1 MNTSTLLKTLILGI
15 IFIGGCV
22 SHPAK
27 KQDEIIIYSGEHVIS
42 TFVNEHG
49 QFKKSKIIEST
60 IFDLSGTVE
69 KQHDNYIVSIQ
80 FNENDQINNSK
91 QKLKTTIML
100 KKNEFILLSGIES
113 LQSNWQPTTRE
124 KEADIST
131 IHKVKT
137 IHLQIK

>member
-1 MNTSTLLKTLILGI
+1 MNTSTLLKTLILGM

-22 SHPAK
+22 SHPSK

-100 KKNEFILLSGIES
+100 KKNEFILLSGSES

>member
-1 MNTSTLLKTLILGI
+1 MNTSTLLKTLILGM

-100 KKNEFILLSGIES
+100 KKNEFILLSGSES